1 MTVTEGEASRFETD
15 RVLGLI
21 NYGLLFAS
29 LFFAGVP
36 GIVAVV
42 IAYAQRGGASPQMHN
57 HYRFQIRIF
66 WIAFLL
72 GLIAGVCGL
81 WAVLD
86 FAGQIWGNGQVS
98 VDEASGVD
106 INVEQMDLTPQ
117 VIGLFIA
124 SGVSLVLMTLWALVA
139 PAVGFIRLITATP
152 PQPAQ

>member
-1 MTVTEGEASRFETD
+1 MTVTQDETSRFETD

-29 LFFAGVP
+29 LFFVGVP

-42 IAYAQRGGASPQMHN
+42 IAYAQKGGATPMMRN
-57 HYRFQIRIF
+57 HYRFQIQIF

-72 GLIAGVCGL
+72 GLIAGICGL

-86 FAGQIWGNGQVS
+86 FAGQVWGNGHVS
-98 VDEASGVD
+98 VDDASGVD
-106 INVEQMDLTPQ
+106 IDIQQLDLKPQ

-124 SGVSLVLMTLWALVA
+124 SAVSLVLMTLWALVA
-139 PAVGFIRLITATP
+139 PAVGFIRLITAAP
-152 PQPAQ
+152 PQPQA